1 MLSCLEKELLKV
13 FKFNADH
20 IYPKVQLISK
30 NMQACELA
38 KCVSL
43 ISKPTQAESAW
54 FHVVGILWK
63 RDDAVLRVSDERD
76 ASGGQMSVLAF
87 KLYRTTV
94 FWETWTDLR
103 EVLGQRV
110 VVLPGLLLLVFRTCF
125 FCVFN
130 FFLWTFLL
138 WWGFRPLYIHC
149 LFDFCDGHQCF
160 VTILLC
166 CLSIQLHSIFH
177 YFCSHLT
184 VIKQICILRKPTM
197 LRALNVDQT
206 WDK

>member
-1 MLSCLEKELLKV
+1 MAYLILKDSTFLNV
-13 FKFNADH
+13 KLFGKRTLKSFQIQCWSHASQSAANFKN
-20 IYPKVQLISK
+20 V
-30 NMQACELA
+30 QACEFF
-38 KCVSL
+38 KGVSL

-110 VVLPGLLLLVFRTCF
+110 AVIPGLLLLVFRTCF

-166 CLSIQLHSIFH
+166 CLSNCIP
-177 YFCSHLT
+177 YFIT
-184 VIKQICILRKPTM
+184 F
-197 LRALNVDQT
+197 ALIWQ
-206 WDK
+206 